1 MPFIIKTVI
10 AFALTAIGIGAYQVP
25 QPRPDMSTTTP
36 TDNPY
41 KAVGGFGQYIADVYR
56 FVPPV
61 TTTAPPAPI
70 YRHGEC
76 DWLPAMALRAGWPVQ
91 HLGKL
96 KQVALRESGCCPN
109 RRGGDIVD
117 KNCNITGVSEWNHRS
132 DSGVLQNNGINFDIP
147 RNPYAPICLEM
158 GICTQE
164 PLLDAFT
171 NLQAGLV
178 LFNYWQRVAG
188 NGWIPWDICNR
199 TKTCK

>member
-76 DWLPAMALRAGWPVQ
+76 DWLPAMALRAGWPVE

-132 DSGVLQNNGINFDIP
+132 DSGVLQNNGINFDIQ

-188 NGWIPWDICNR
+188 NGWIPWDTCNR

>member
-25 QPRPDMSTTTP
+25 QPRPDMSSITP

-61 TTTAPPAPI
+61 TITAPPAPI

-76 DWLPAMALRAGWPVQ
+76 DWLPAMALRAGWPVEN
-91 HLGKL
+91 LGKL
-96 KQVALRESGCCPN
+96 KQVALREAGCCPN
-109 RRGGDIVD
+109 RRGGDMVD

-132 DSGVLQNNGINFDIP
+132 DTGALQINSVNFDIS

-178 LFNYWQRVAG
+178 LFNYWQRIAG